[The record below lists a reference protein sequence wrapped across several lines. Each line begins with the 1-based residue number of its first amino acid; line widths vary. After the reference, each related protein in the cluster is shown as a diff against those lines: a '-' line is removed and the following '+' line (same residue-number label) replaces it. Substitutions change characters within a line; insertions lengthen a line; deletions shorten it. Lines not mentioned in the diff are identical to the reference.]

1 MKKVNG
7 AKKRMFYRLLN
18 HLKTKQKKGV
28 ELPPN
33 FLSIISKIEQKKIPD

>member
-1 MKKVNG
+1 MVKVNET
-7 AKKRMFYRLLN
+7 KKRMFYRLLN